1 MTMQEIFQYIDNG
14 YVHLS
19 ILVLLILMIILL
31 IVQGHRTKKLKQR
44 LNRFL
49 LGSDAKSLEEDIAS
63 LYQGNK
69 DIKQSISANRDEI
82 RKLNHEFTFAFQKI
96 GLIKYDAFSQ
106 IGGKLSFCVALMDR
120 SNNGFLLNCVHSTEG
135 CYCYTKEIRGGECSA
150 TLSTE
155 ETQALKMAAG
165 E

>member
-1 MTMQEIFQYIDNG
+1 MQEIFRYIDNG

-19 ILVLLILMIILL
+19 LLVLMILIIIYL
-31 IVQGHRTKKLKQR
+31 IIQANRTKKLKKR
-44 LNRFL
+44 LNQFL

-69 DIKQSISANRDEI
+69 EIKQSIQVNRDEI
-82 RKLNHEFTFAFQKI
+82 RKLNKEFTFAFQKI
-96 GLIKYDAFSQ
+96 GLIRYDAFSQ

-120 SNNGFLLNCVHSTEG
+120 CNNGFLLNCVHSTEG
-135 CYCYTKEIRGGECSA
+135 CYCYTKEICGGECNA
-150 TLSTE
+150 TLSEE
-155 ETQALKMAAG
+155 ETKALKMATG